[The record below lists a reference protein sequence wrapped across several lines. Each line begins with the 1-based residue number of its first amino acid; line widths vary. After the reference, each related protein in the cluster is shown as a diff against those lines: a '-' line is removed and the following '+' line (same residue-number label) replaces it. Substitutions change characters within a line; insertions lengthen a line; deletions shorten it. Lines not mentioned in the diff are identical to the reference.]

1 MREAAVRSPEAIPT
15 IKLSPEKLGQ
25 ALNLEADEVRTQLR
39 SVDSRRQ
46 LLAEL
51 QKDPQKLA
59 SAIDADALSTL
70 ERDME
75 LVQQDLA
82 AEHRF
87 LEAQKQPEKKG
98 LFRRAWDTLTGFPR
112 RHPIITVALL
122 GVVLGVVGSYM
133 GWLPKIDFGGLWGG
147 AQNLLGWKS
156 ATAAGEAAAE
166 LGTEVAADAVSENLG
181 IKIFEHSY
189 LYDGKIYSMEELPQL
204 LEKLPQLPKD
214 EYFRIFPYANA
225 RVTAEQA
232 LSQALEQRGLASSV
246 LEKLAETE
254 FVPTNP

>member
-1 MREAAVRSPEAIPT
+1 MSETLPILR
-15 IKLSPEKLGQ
+15 LSPEHVGD

-39 SVDSRRQ
+39 SVEGRRQ
-46 LLAEL
+46 LLQEL
-51 QKDPQKLA
+51 KNDPTKL
-59 SAIDADALSTL
+59 SAAIEPDALTTF
-70 ERDME
+70 EQDME
-75 LVQQDLA
+75 MVQQDLA

-122 GVVLGVVGSYM
+122 GVVLGVVASYM

-147 AQNLLGWKS
+147 AQNMLGWKS

-166 LGTEVAADAVSENLG
+166 LGTEVAADAVPEGLG
-181 IKIFEHSY
+181 IKVFEHSY
-189 LYDGKIYSMEELPQL
+189 IYGDKIYSMEELPQL
-204 LEKLPQLPKD
+204 IEQLPETLPK
-214 EYFRIFPYANA
+214 EEFIRIFPYGNA

-232 LSQALEQRGLASSV
+232 LRQALEQRGLSSSI
-246 LEKLAETE
+246 LEKLVETE